1 MLAVAEHDGD
11 RTVGSAFAIKG
22 GFLLVIILLVDRG
35 DAERDAAFFEHAI
48 EVDRAAV
55 GIFRTVARTDFG
67 AVTLELRMD
76 DRALDHAGGITNTE
90 EEGIGATA
98 DRDAG
103 GVISIKRNIG
113 DKVVARAGGGADA
126 TDAIV
131 ALGIFAAV
139 GLVGPAR
146 RGRAAGE
153 VAGHAADFGRGGE
166 REEFAEVSR
175 GGIAEKL
182 GRDDADGGADIAEG
196 GVDAGAGERAG
207 GGVTDIIVFADDEG
221 IQFHR
226 LFGDRSRRRSGG
238 RRRGLGEERSGQ
250 REEQSRAEAAGGVA
264 GHRKIQEG

>member
-1 MLAVAEHDGD
+1 M
-11 RTVGSAFAIKG
+11 
-22 GFLLVIILLVDRG
+22 LVIILLVDRG
-35 DAERDAAFFEHAI
+35 DAERDAAFFQHAI

-76 DRALDHAGGITNTE
+76 DRALDDAGGITNTE

-98 DRDAG
+98 DGDAG
-103 GVISIKRNIG
+103 GVIRIKRNVG

-146 RGRAAGE
+146 RGCAAGE

-175 GGIAEKL
+175 GGVAEKL

-207 GGVTDIIVFADDEG
+207 GGVTDIVVFADDEG
-221 IQFHR
+221 IEFHR
-226 LFGDRSRRRSGG
+226 LFSGWSRRRSGG

-250 REEQSRAEAAGGVA
+250 SEEQSRAEATGGVA